1 MDEGVKNMKIHM
13 HETLVGVVKNNDF
26 HVFSIRKRAEMKWI
40 FGPLK
45 TAKKCIPYRPFAQIR
60 SIIKTKKATKKE
72 TKMEGKGGFMS
83 PWIKGRRM
91 RRHPL

>member
-26 HVFSIRKRAEMKWI
+26 HDFSIRKRAEMKWI
-40 FGPLK
+40 FGPLE

-72 TKMEGKGGFMS
+72 TKMEGKGESMS
-83 PWIKGRRM
+83 PSFMGRRAG
-91 RRHPL
+91 RHPL